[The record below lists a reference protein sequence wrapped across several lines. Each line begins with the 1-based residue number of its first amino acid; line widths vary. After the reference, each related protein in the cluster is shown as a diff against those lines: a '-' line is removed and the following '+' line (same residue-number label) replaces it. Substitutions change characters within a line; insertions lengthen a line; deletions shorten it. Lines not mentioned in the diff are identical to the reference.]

1 MSSDGS
7 IVKYQTKD
15 QPITHGKHKL
25 PDNQE
30 QDLKPPSEHMIK
42 RDRIPME
49 AGITA
54 LYMDDKNDE
63 GIVGTTNGDI
73 YYINL

>member
-1 MSSDGS
+1 
-7 IVKYQTKD
+7 
-15 QPITHGKHKL
+15 
-25 PDNQE
+25 
-30 QDLKPPSEHMIK
+30 MIK
-42 RDRIPME
+42 RDKIPME
-49 AGITA
+49 AGVTA